1 MATIS
6 GGSWFT
12 VGDQCRLRVQAVGSD
27 EAYMIFGEFPCQHEL
42 SFSASALRTFVAKGA
57 AVLAQI
63 EAMAA
68 NENTDGLVVAVEL
81 SA

>member
-1 MATIS
+1 MTTIS

-12 VGDQCRLRVQAVGSD
+12 VGDQCRLRATAVGSD
-27 EAYMIFGEFPCQHEL
+27 EAYLIFGEPPHQHEL
-42 SFSASALRTFVAKGA
+42 SFSTRALRAFVTEGA
-57 AVLAQI
+57 EVLAQI

-68 NENTDGLVVAVEL
+68 KENIDGLVVAVEL